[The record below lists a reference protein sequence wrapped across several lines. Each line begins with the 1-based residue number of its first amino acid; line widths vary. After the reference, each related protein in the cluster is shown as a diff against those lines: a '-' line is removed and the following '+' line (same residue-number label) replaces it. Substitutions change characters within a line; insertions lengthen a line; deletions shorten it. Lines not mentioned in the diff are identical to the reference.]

1 MNALRR
7 WWYRWRGES
16 CYTCRFARALRTTG
30 DGQVSRLTVI
40 CTNPRSPY
48 HTRLIPQERWCD
60 AWERDPEGR
69 VLPRME
75 DTGLTP

>member
-1 MNALRR
+1 MRTWLRY
-7 WWYRWRGES
+7 WYRLRGAS
-16 CYTCRFARALRTTG
+16 CYTCRFARAVQATG
-30 DGQVSRLTVI
+30 DGQVSRLVVT

-48 HTRLIPQERWCD
+48 HRRLIPPERWCD
-60 AWERDPEGR
+60 AWEPHPEGR